1 MGNRSK
7 KRILHVSTKEI
18 GLVDIPR
25 VLDEMGYDV
34 YHAQLGITALDY
46 IKEDSDKISE
56 AIEDYKVDY
65 VTTYDFSESV
75 AEACMKKSIPY
86 ISWVYDS
93 PQKELYAYQAH
104 YPSNY
109 IFAFDKTQCEQL
121 KQSGLKNVF
130 HMPLAIHGE
139 KVRRDL
145 RKFPVGESHDIVFI
159 GQLYKV
165 KSLNEVI
172 EQAPEEMKLEIKASI
187 DNLFMKWDGKN
198 KVYGSL
204 SDDAAA
210 FFNKYSERN
219 LTQRYPYMPHGLYY
233 EATVLS
239 RVIANRER
247 VHILN
252 KLAENYDVN
261 FYTRDKDVS
270 QLNDK
275 VKIHPGIGYD
285 AGITAI
291 YRDAKIN
298 LNITLHCIETGA
310 SQRIFDVMAAG
321 GFLISNYQ
329 KELEE
334 LFIPNEDIVLYHN
347 EEELLQLVDYYL
359 SHEEERKRIARNG
372 QRKVLA
378 YHTLHIRFQKV
389 MEIVYEKEKE
399 RKEDYIASQRKDI
412 VYRTNQVLENQEDI
426 NTLYDIYNNPINA
439 LSITDESDLGI
450 VKEMLLVREQEQLIK
465 TGDIFKNIHS
475 VDEAVT
481 LFLHAKHI
489 LWRIEN
495 DCAYDVCQA
504 GVEELIEHEISS
516 VFLAYLIKSKLSD
529 KRAVFLKLSEY
540 IWNIKPMQ
548 ALEII
553 TYALFDF
560 PDDEDLLMYKAN
572 YLLELQCFREALDT
586 LKMIRKPNGDI
597 TAIIEELETT
607 LGGK

>member
-1 MGNRSK
+1 MRRKGT
-7 KRILHVSTKEI
+7 RILHVSTQEI
-18 GLVDIPR
+18 SVLDIPR
-25 VLDEMGYDV
+25 VLDELGYDV
-34 YHAQLGITALDY
+34 YNVNLGTQALGFCENDSNKIAAAIAELGIDC
-46 IKEDSDKISE
+46 
-56 AIEDYKVDY
+56 
-65 VTTYDFSESV
+65 VTSYDFLENISH
-75 AEACMKKSIPY
+75 ACMKKNVPY
-86 ISWVYDS
+86 IAWVCDT
-93 PQKELYAYQAH
+93 PQKELYTH
-104 YPSNY
+104 YALYPCNY
-109 IFAFDKTQCEQL
+109 IFVFDKMQL
-121 KQSGLKNVF
+121 RRMKDIGIQNVF
-130 HMPLAIHGE
+130 FMPLAIHGE
-139 KVRRDL
+139 KIKKELTMNRSYELCDVA
-145 RKFPVGESHDIVFI
+145 FVGSTYYQQGTEAVVA
-159 GQLYKV
+159 K
-165 KSLNEVI
+165 
-172 EQAPEEMKLEIKASI
+172 APEFIRSEISECI
-187 DNLFMKWDGKN
+187 DECFMQWGEDKGLHGRMSDGCAT
-198 KVYGSL
+198 YFGSL
-204 SDDAAA
+204 EKQPIED
-210 FFNKYSERN
+210 
-219 LTQRYPYMPHGLYY
+219 RYPNITKEFYY
-233 EATVLS
+233 EAAVLS
-239 RVIANRER
+239 RMLAYRER
-247 VHILN
+247 IHILN
-252 KLAENYDVN
+252 TLAEKYDVR
-261 FYTRDKDVS
+261 FYTFDKHIEDLS
-270 QLNDK
+270 DK
-275 VKIHPGIGYD
+275 VKVCPGIKYD
-285 AGITAI
+285 AGVSCV

-298 LNITLHCIETGA
+298 INNTLHCIETGA
-310 SQRIFDVMAAG
+310 CLRVFEVMAAG
-321 GFLISNYQ
+321 GFMLSNYQ

-334 LFIPNEDIVLYHN
+334 LFVPNEDIVLYHN

-412 VYRTNQVLENQEDI
+412 IYRTNQVLENQVDI

-439 LSITDESDLGI
+439 LSITDESELGI

-465 TGDIFKNIHS
+465 VGDIFKNIRS

-481 LFLHAKHI
+481 LFLHTKHI

-495 DCAYDVCQA
+495 DCTYDVCQA
-504 GVEELIEHEISS
+504 GIEELVECEVSS

-529 KRAVFLKLSEY
+529 RKAVFLKLSEY

-597 TAIIEELETT
+597 TAIMEELEAA

>member
-1 MGNRSK
+1 MGNKSK
-7 KRILHVSTKEI
+7 TRILHVSTKEI

-25 VLDEMGYDV
+25 ALDEMGYDV
-34 YHAQLGITALDY
+34 YHAQLGITALDF

-172 EQAPEEMKLEIKASI
+172 EQAPEVMKLEIKSSI

-321 GFLISNYQ
+321 GFMLSNYQ

-334 LFIPNEDIVLYHN
+334 LFIPGEEIVLYHN
-347 EEELLQLVDYYL
+347 EEELMQYVEYYL
-359 SHEEERKRIARNG
+359 LHEDERKEIARRG
-372 QRKVLA
+372 QEKVLR
-378 YHTLHIRFQKV
+378 LHSFHGKFKKV
-389 MEIVYEKEKE
+389 FDIVSMIEKEK
-399 RKEDYIASQRKDI
+399 KCSYIEMQSMYLYEEAQYRLKMGDI
-412 VYRTNQVLENQEDI
+412 QF
-426 NTLYDIYNNPINA
+426 LYDIFENPLYNLTIKHDDRLTKLYEMLYCWKNEKENGEPTIFENVTSVETAVLKYDKVAETVKMIEEGCDNQIAIDSILDMDAQGVSNFFMAWQINNN
-439 LSITDESDLGI
+439 TNCP
-450 VKEMLLVREQEQLIK
+450 KEMFIKFANCLSQLNVYCAVELLDYALMIFNKDTNILITK
-465 TGDIFKNIHS
+465 ANYY
-475 VDEAVT
+475 VQV
-481 LFLHAKHI
+481 
-489 LWRIEN
+489 N
-495 DCAYDVCQA
+495 AY
-504 GVEELIEHEISS
+504 GE
-516 VFLAYLIKSKLSD
+516 
-529 KRAVFLKLSEY
+529 
-540 IWNIKPMQ
+540 
-548 ALEII
+548 ALEILEQIENPDENVKVIMQQLRNI
-553 TYALFDF
+553 T
-560 PDDEDLLMYKAN
+560 
-572 YLLELQCFREALDT
+572 
-586 LKMIRKPNGDI
+586 GSV
-597 TAIIEELETT
+597 
-607 LGGK
+607 